1 MKNALVKLTR
11 ERISKLE
18 EELLSNNHPSIVKG
32 NTDFFPLKHSFS
44 EGVYIREMLMKKG
57 GIVIGKL
64 HKYSHTWFLMQG
76 HLIIATESGSC
87 EYKAPIYINSKA
99 GSKRVIKALEDSVF
113 VNVHPNPNN
122 IKDIKELENML
133 TCKSYK
139 EYNDMNNKNIIIWAW

>member
-18 EELLSNNHPSIVKG
+18 EELLSNDHPSIVKG

-57 GIVIGKL
+57 GVVIGKL

-76 HLIIATESGSC
+76 ELTVATDEGTNEYIAPC
-87 EYKAPIYINSKA
+87 YVNAPA
-99 GSKRVIKALEDSVF
+99 GAKRVIYAVEDSVF
-113 VNVHPNPNN
+113 INVHPNPKN
-122 IKDIKELENML
+122 ITNIEELENML
-133 TCKSYK
+133 TCKSYGAFDK
-139 EYNDMNNKNIIIWAW
+139 YKQLKQ